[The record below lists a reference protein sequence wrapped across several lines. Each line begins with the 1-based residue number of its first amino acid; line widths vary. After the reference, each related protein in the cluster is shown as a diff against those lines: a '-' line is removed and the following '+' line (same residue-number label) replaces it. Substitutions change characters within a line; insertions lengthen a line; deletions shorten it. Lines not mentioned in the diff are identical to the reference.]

1 MASGIQRLDED
12 GLPRVVAQ
20 NRSDRGD
27 VALQHLWLNVRLRP
41 QRVEELLASHES
53 PGVLDEIAPVSSRNG
68 ENPTLPD
75 DSATAARL
83 GHVERASISAFIL
96 VRWVAAG

>member
-1 MASGIQRLDED
+1 MVEARSWTQRLGSALTGADGERIQRLDED
-12 GLPRVVAQ
+12 GLPRVIAQ

-27 VALQHLWLNVRLRP
+27 VALQHLWLKRHWLT
-41 QRVEELLASHES
+41 
-53 PGVLDEIAPVSSRNG
+53 VSSRNG

-75 DSATAARL
+75 DSTTAARL

>member
-41 QRVEELLASHES
+41 ERVEELLVSHES
-53 PGVLDEIAPVSSRNG
+53 PGVLDEIAHTAKALRARRMRSS
-68 ENPTLPD
+68 
-75 DSATAARL
+75 AR
-83 GHVERASISAFIL
+83 
-96 VRWVAAG
+96 